1 MNHPAIGVAKPGYAT
16 SHHPRVSCR
25 FPVRE
30 SPHISWFNGNSRILK
45 WRSCTIFIHFSGHL
59 NCGEI
64 PIDSICH
71 GLCGLF
77 FYNPSTCP
85 ACQGWLRAVSR
96 LKRVPQ
102 HSFCSVSGKGQATGW
117 GSKLS
122 GTHQPIFM
130 ATSMYYQ
137 GIKDSP
143 YGQMVIIQNLSL
155 TSFLLFFV
163 DDFV

>member
-102 HSFCSVSGKGQATGW
+102 HSFCSVSGKGQATGD
-117 GSKLS
+117 L
-122 GTHQPIFM
+122 
-130 ATSMYYQ
+130 
-137 GIKDSP
+137 
-143 YGQMVIIQNLSL
+143 
-155 TSFLLFFV
+155 SFLELINPSSWQRV
-163 DDFV
+163 CTIKESRTHHMGKWS